1 MVYKSFYLLTASK
14 VMVEAKIIY
23 IGGTG
28 AFGFASFSGIEK
40 VWSVDEHY
48 YRESLDPTFGYEDVI
63 PKIISLIGLAA
74 PGIKAAEVKE
84 AIEILSF
91 INDLNTLSDAFT
103 QLLSSGKAKET
114 TISFTASPGNHSIG
128 VGVRGN
134 TWAFITGSAFSVTSS
149 AVSTSNPSQRLF

>member
-40 VWSVDEHY
+40 VWSV
-48 YRESLDPTFGYEDVI
+48 EDVI
-63 PKIISLIGLAA
+63 PKIISLNGLAA

-84 AIEILSF
+84 VIEILSF

-114 TISFTASPGNHSIG
+114 TIIDIW
-128 VGVRGN
+128 V
-134 TWAFITGSAFSVTSS
+134 
-149 AVSTSNPSQRLF
+149 LFFGMKNKFKL